1 MRGHLIFKK
10 TFPVSVST
18 EGQAEND
25 MGDMI
30 DRVAF
35 HQNNDTR
42 KNLNMEF
49 DDDFLEKT
57 SEIGSDELLSD
68 DNLRLPESAS
78 NLVRLHAIRSW
89 LARRRDE
96 TSVEIGEAALA
107 LQQMMQEEPQ
117 QLRPRRRERQDQ
129 TLRAQREQQGLL
141 NAQQR
146 LNAYEEA
153 ETLLEDCITHTTSGE
168 RVLVEYYLTLEEL
181 VEHAAHDAERSPWLQ
196 AIEDVQHRVEH
207 VGAPNEE

>member
-1 MRGHLIFKK
+1 MTRGKY
-10 TFPVSVST
+10 
-18 EGQAEND
+18 
-25 MGDMI
+25 
-30 DRVAF
+30 
-35 HQNNDTR
+35 
-42 KNLNMEF
+42 LNMDF

-57 SEIGSDELLSD
+57 PETGSDELLSD

-89 LARRRDE
+89 LVRRRDE

-117 QLRPRRRERQDQ
+117 QPRPRRRERQDQ
-129 TLRAQREQQGLL
+129 ALRAQREQQGLL
-141 NAQQR
+141 DAQQR
-146 LNAYEEA
+146 LHAYEEA
-153 ETLLEDCITHTTSGE
+153 ETLLEDCIAHTTSGE

-181 VEHAAHDAERSPWLQ
+181 VEHAANDAGRSSWLQ

>member
-1 MRGHLIFKK
+1 M
-10 TFPVSVST
+10 
-18 EGQAEND
+18 D
-25 MGDMI
+25 
-30 DRVAF
+30 
-35 HQNNDTR
+35 
-42 KNLNMEF
+42 F

-57 SEIGSDELLSD
+57 PEIGSDELLSD

-89 LARRRDE
+89 LVRRRDE

-117 QLRPRRRERQDQ
+117 QLRPRRRERHHQA
-129 TLRAQREQQGLL
+129 LRPQLEQQEMLD
-141 NAQQR
+141 AQQR
-146 LNAYEEA
+146 LHAYEEA
-153 ETLLEDCITHTTSGE
+153 ETLLEDCIAHTTSGE

-181 VEHAAHDAERSPWLQ
+181 VEHAANDAERSPWLQ

-207 VGAPNEE
+207 VGAPNEK

>member
-1 MRGHLIFKK
+1 M
-10 TFPVSVST
+10 
-18 EGQAEND
+18 D
-25 MGDMI
+25 
-30 DRVAF
+30 
-35 HQNNDTR
+35 
-42 KNLNMEF
+42 F
-49 DDDFLEKT
+49 DDEFLEKT
-57 SEIGSDELLSD
+57 TEIGSDELLSD

-89 LARRRDE
+89 LARRRNE
-96 TSVEIGEAALA
+96 TSGEIGEAALA

-129 TLRAQREQQGLL
+129 ALRAQREQQELL

-146 LNAYEEA
+146 MNAYEEA
-153 ETLLEDCITHTTSGE
+153 ETLLEECIAHTTSGE

-181 VEHAAHDAERSPWLQ
+181 AEHAEHSTERSSWRQ